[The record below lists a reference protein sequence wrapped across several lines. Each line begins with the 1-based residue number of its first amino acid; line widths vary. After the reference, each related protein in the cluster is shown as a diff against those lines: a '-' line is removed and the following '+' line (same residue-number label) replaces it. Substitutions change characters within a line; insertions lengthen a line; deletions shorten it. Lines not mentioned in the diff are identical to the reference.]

1 MNQVY
6 AWVFL
11 LLQWEYR
18 IIWAVATFPITITAS
33 QHPISKFEIV
43 SPANNSSGDGEKNA
57 SNVKAAVLSIL
68 MCLHCF
74 FFYNPL
80 KRENICTDYRS
91 SLHNRTQL
99 MVREKQD
106 RSKSTWD
113 GKVLFSLHHW
123 RKSGQELEQELKHKP
138 RWGAA
143 WWLTVKARFMSTW
156 HR

>member
-1 MNQVY
+1 MDAMNQVY

-18 IIWAVATFPITITAS
+18 IDWAVATFPITITAS
-33 QHPISKFEIV
+33 QHPISKFEII

-57 SNVKAAVLSIL
+57 FNVKAAVLSIL

-106 RSKSTWD
+106 HLVCLTPERSSTD
-113 GKVLFSLHHW
+113 TFSRFL
-123 RKSGQELEQELKHKP
+123 RKQKQ
-138 RWGAA
+138 
-143 WWLTVKARFMSTW
+143 
-156 HR
+156 

>member
-1 MNQVY
+1 MDAMNQVY

-106 RSKSTWD
+106 HLVCLTPERSSTD
-113 GKVLFSLHHW
+113 TFSRFL
-123 RKSGQELEQELKHKP
+123 RKQKQ
-138 RWGAA
+138 
-143 WWLTVKARFMSTW
+143 
-156 HR
+156 